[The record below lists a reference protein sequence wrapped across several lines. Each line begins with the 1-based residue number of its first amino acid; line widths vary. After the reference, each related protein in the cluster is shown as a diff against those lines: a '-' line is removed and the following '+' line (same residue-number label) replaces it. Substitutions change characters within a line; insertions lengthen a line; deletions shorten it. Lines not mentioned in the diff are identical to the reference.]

1 MFENVAARS
10 TTGLER
16 VDKKTGTVFCTL
28 LRACVCLICVISR
41 RYFGDINGDCLS
53 SSTPFDVPS
62 LPFLCSYFMVTAIL
76 KSVIRS
82 SNRPANENS
91 YCEDDS
97 FIRDK
102 LNSSR

>member
-1 MFENVAARS
+1 MFEGVAAHT

-16 VDKKTGTVFCTL
+16 VDKKTEAVYLYFIA
-28 LRACVCLICVISR
+28 RVRVCLICVIPR
-41 RYFGDINGDCLS
+41 RYFGDINGNCLS
-53 SSTPFDVPS
+53 SSIPSPF
-62 LPFLCSYFMVTAIL
+62 FMQL
-76 KSVIRS
+76 FYGNNNSQESVIRS

>member
-1 MFENVAARS
+1 MFEGVAAHT

-16 VDKKTGTVFCTL
+16 VDKKTEAVYLYFIA
-28 LRACVCLICVISR
+28 RVRVCLICVIPR
-41 RYFGDINGDCLS
+41 RYFGDINGNCLS
-53 SSTPFDVPS
+53 SSIPS
-62 LPFLCSYFMVTAIL
+62 PFLCSYFMVTTIL
-76 KSVIRS
+76 KRVVIRS